1 LVDEVWLTVE
11 PVLFGGGTPLLARRA
26 EVGLVLQA
34 TEKLGANTLLLH
46 YRVVR

>member
-1 LVDEVWLTVE
+1 
-11 PVLFGGGTPLLARRA
+11 
-26 EVGLVLQA
+26 VGLVLQA